1 MAESKGDA
9 FKRLAERRT
18 NAILDRIRVLG
29 NLSNPYA
36 YEYNEDDVR
45 AIFSAIDQE
54 LRATRAKFQAN
65 RRREF
70 RLRADDAAR
79 PDSGVSPWEG
89 ALAMTRQEETARADR

>member
-1 MAESKGDA
+1 VTESKSDA

-36 YEYNEDDVR
+36 YEYTEDDVR

-54 LRATRAKFQAN
+54 LKLTRLKFHNQQK
-65 RRREF
+65 REF
-70 RLRADDAAR
+70 KL
-79 PDSGVSPWEG
+79 G
-89 ALAMTRQEETARADR
+89 